1 MRIVIATP
9 FYPPQTGVLADY
21 AAGIERGLKRAGH
34 TVTIV
39 SFNRALPPGIRH
51 IHFFLQSF
59 VAMCDADAA
68 LALDTWSVGFPAFLA
83 ARIARVPFAV
93 RIGGDFLW
101 ETYLERTKESIRLS
115 DFYTAPR
122 GLSLKEHLIKA
133 GTSHMLKS
141 AHVLF
146 TTHFQEKIWKE
157 AYTIPSKNIA
167 HVENYIPPVKL
178 CEGSGK
184 VIVSAGRSIGLKK
197 HAHLARIITRLQAK
211 HPTLTLDTRFLSR
224 TEHLKRLESSYAVVV
239 PSVSEVC
246 SNTAIDA
253 LSHGKP
259 FIMTDD
265 TGTSERFGECGIFVD
280 TRSEEALA
288 QSIESLLDEGAYQQC
303 RERIKSFS
311 FTHSWDDI
319 AREIVT
325 VFA

>member
-1 MRIVIATP
+1 MQILIATP

-21 AAGIERGLKRAGH
+21 AAGIEGGLMRAGH
-34 TVTIV
+34 TVTII
-39 SFNRALPPGIRH
+39 SFNHALPPGIRH
-51 IHFFLQSF
+51 IDFLLRSLF
-59 VAMCDADAA
+59 GMRRADAA

-83 ARIARVPFAV
+83 ARIRRVPFAV

-101 ETYLERTKESIRLS
+101 ETYLERTKESVRLS
-115 DFYTAPR
+115 DFYTESRA
-122 GLSLKEHLIKA
+122 LSLKERLIRA
-133 GTSHMLKS
+133 GTAYMLKS
-141 AHVLF
+141 AHALF

-157 AYTIPSKNIA
+157 AYAIPVHNIA
-167 HVENYIPPVKL
+167 RVENYIPAVEL

-197 HAHLARIITRLQAK
+197 HAHLARIVERLQEK
-211 HPTLTLDTRFLSR
+211 HPTLVLDTRFLSR
-224 TEHLKRLESSYAVVV
+224 AEHLKRLESSYAVVV

-253 LSHGKP
+253 LSRGKP

-265 TGTSERFGECGIFVD
+265 TGTKERFGECGIFVD

-288 QSIESLLDEGAYQQC
+288 QSIESLLDEKEYMRC
-303 RERIKSFS
+303 LDRIQSFS

-319 AREIVT
+319 AAEIVN
-325 VFA
+325 VFT